1 MAWVIS
7 RVTSSS
13 AVVLRLEFAIE
24 RNWVL
29 AIVITLGEIHHA
41 FFYLG
46 ERDAINGCL
55 LRGLI
60 YEKVFSF
67 ADIHGRIVGRAD
79 EHNKREI
86 RTGIAI

>member
-1 MAWVIS
+1 MV
-7 RVTSSS
+7 S

-60 YEKVFSF
+60 YEKVLAS
-67 ADIHGRIVGRAD
+67 
-79 EHNKREI
+79 
-86 RTGIAI
+86 RTFMGAL